1 MNATNASWPEV
12 RIGQILSYTEELIKL
27 DDLQEYITITVKRR
41 HGGLEPREKLFGHQ
55 IKTKKQY
62 RLIPGAFLIS
72 RIQCWHQAYA
82 IVPEDIPANMI
93 ASTNY
98 DQFII
103 SPEVDPRYLWWFS
116 HSPLFT
122 ETVRSSAFGVVIEK
136 MVFNRDAWLEK
147 TIPLPPLEEQRR
159 IVSRIEELAAKVE
172 KARDLRADSS
182 QKLSMLKN
190 RATESLFESLRCA
203 DEPLGS
209 LLREDS
215 LNGISTRPEDDK
227 LGIEILRISAG
238 TSRGDGVVD
247 ENDVK
252 YLPFD
257 RAQVEKY
264 QLRPSDL
271 LACRFNGNLSFVGR
285 FSLYSGY
292 RNRFQ
297 VYPDKLIRF
306 RVDESRVFPG
316 FVRYAMNSPEG
327 RSKIEAMCA
336 TTAGNLG
343 ISATQL
349 KTVTVPVPSPIEQRR
364 IVAYLDDLHAKVDSL
379 KKLQSETAAEL
390 DALMPSM
397 ISRAFR
403 GEL

>member
-82 IVPEDIPANMI
+82 IMPEDIPANMI

-122 ETVRSSAFGVVIEK
+122 ETVRSSAFGVLIEK

-159 IVSRIEELAAKVE
+159 IASRIEELAANVE
-172 KARDLRADSS
+172 KARDIRADST

-306 RVDESRVFPG
+306 
-316 FVRYAMNSPEG
+316 
-327 RSKIEAMCA
+327 
-336 TTAGNLG
+336 
-343 ISATQL
+343 
-349 KTVTVPVPSPIEQRR
+349 
-364 IVAYLDDLHAKVDSL
+364 
-379 KKLQSETAAEL
+379 
-390 DALMPSM
+390 
-397 ISRAFR
+397 
-403 GEL
+403 